1 MRWNTEGSQISAS
14 LQQSCSTTQ
23 LTMADW
29 EVSTSGPHVFFCF
42 FFLFSRAKSL
52 GRRLS
57 NGRQIA
63 TRCVA
68 DTRTSV
74 RRNPTLFMTATV
86 TAKPSQAAV
95 LGESDCTRGTLN
107 VACFWYHSRAAL
119 LINTFPYHKLYYAI
133 TVLRRGSSISTHG
146 IQLTAGVFFET
157 WVTKMRT
164 WLLPWERL

>member
-1 MRWNTEGSQISAS
+1 MEHGGVTNKCFTSAELFYNTADNGRLGSQHFRAT
-14 LQQSCSTTQ
+14 C
-23 LTMADW
+23 
-29 EVSTSGPHVFFCF
+29 FFFFF